1 MNIFREQ
8 KKKSQITEYTDMALL
23 EILLPLFSTSYAKQA
38 KINIHEKK
46 CVSLSFTS
54 SNR

>member
-8 KKKSQITEYTDMALL
+8 KKKCQITEYTDTAL